1 MTLFLLTGIMILTY
15 AMLVCHR
22 IPALIQNFRLQ
33 SLLLFLVTL
42 DFAMRQK
49 EASIFVI
56 AGLLLLVKVMLI
68 PSFLS
73 HLVKKIRVDER
84 LGLFLNPLLSL
95 IVALF
100 FTCGAAVYCAWFLG
114 GVPANVFSA
123 FVVSITVV
131 LVGFF
136 IMVFRMKALTQIVG
150 LLVME
155 NGIFLLASSM
165 AGGMPFFVEIAIAFD
180 VFVCAIITGIFMYRI
195 NKVFTHIEVHRLTD
209 LKG

>member
-1 MTLFLLTGIMILTY
+1 MTIFLLTGIMISTY
-15 AMLVCHR
+15 AMLVCQR
-22 IPALIQNFRLQ
+22 VPALIQNFRLQ
-33 SLLLFLVTL
+33 SLFLFLVTL
-42 DFAMRQK
+42 DFAFRQK
-49 EASIFVI
+49 EAGIFVV
-56 AGLLLLVKVMLI
+56 AGLLLLVKVVLV
-68 PSFLS
+68 PSFLN

-95 IVALF
+95 IAALF
-100 FTCGAAVYCAWFLG
+100 LTWGASVFCSWFLG
-114 GVPANVFSA
+114 TSPIAVFAA

-155 NGIFLLASSM
+155 NGIFLLAS
-165 AGGMPFFVEIAIAFD
+165 AITGGMPFFVEIAIAFD

>member
-1 MTLFLLTGIMILTY
+1 MILFLLTGIMILTY

-33 SLLLFLVTL
+33 SLFLFLVTL
-42 DFAMRQK
+42 DFAVRQK
-49 EASIFVI
+49 EAGIFVV
-56 AGLLLLVKVMLI
+56 AGLLLLVKVILI
-68 PSFLS
+68 PLFLS
-73 HLVKKIRVDER
+73 HLVKKIKVDER

-95 IVALF
+95 LAALF
-100 FTCGAAVYCAWFLG
+100 LTWGAAVFCSWFLG
-114 GVPANVFSA
+114 DSPAHVFVA

-155 NGIFLLASSM
+155 NGIFLLASSI

-180 VFVCAIITGIFMYRI
+180 VFVCVIIMGIFMYRT

>member
-1 MTLFLLTGIMILTY
+1 LTY

-33 SLLLFLVTL
+33 SLFLFLVTL
-42 DFAMRQK
+42 DFAVRHR
-49 EASIFVI
+49 EAKVFVV
-56 AGLLLLVKVMLI
+56 AGLLLLVKVILI

-73 HLVKKIRVDER
+73 RLVKKIKVDER

-95 IVALF
+95 ISALF
-100 FTCGAAVYCAWFLG
+100 LTWGASVFCSWFLYTRQT
-114 GVPANVFSA
+114 AVFAA

-136 IMVFRMKALTQIVG
+136 IMVFRMKALSQIVG

-155 NGIFLLASSM
+155 NGIFLLASVM

>member
-100 FTCGAAVYCAWFLG
+100 LTWGAAVFCAWVLG

>member
-22 IPALIQNFRLQ
+22 VPALIQNFRLQ
-33 SLLLFLVTL
+33 SLLLFFVTL
-42 DFAMRQK
+42 DFAMQHRD
-49 EASIFVI
+49 AGIFVV
-56 AGLLLLVKVMLI
+56 AGLLLLVKVILI
-68 PSFLS
+68 PSFLN
-73 HLVKKIRVDER
+73 HLVKKIKVDDR

-95 IVALF
+95 IAALF
-100 FTCGAAVYCAWFLG
+100 LTWGASVFCSWFLG
-114 GVPANVFSA
+114 PGPAVVFAA

-155 NGIFLLASSM
+155 NGIFLLAS
-165 AGGMPFFVEIAIAFD
+165 A
-180 VFVCAIITGIFMYRI
+180 ITGGFLCTASTRSLRI
-195 NKVFTHIEVHRLTD
+195 
-209 LKG
+209 